1 MIGKRYYEI
10 KASILKWQRCH
21 AKNNISGGYSWD
33 GCSLEEHCVGSCILW
48 YMTWQVCQIHFGSGS
63 LAPSRFK
70 ESWGLGTSFR
80 SPCELDFSFRCPGKF
95 LFKREVSRGVSGG
108 RSLAYVIFPCNSV
121 SVRGLHGFPVVHDF
135 QFIEVG
141 KPVSNSSPY
150 KSKLR
155 TPLF

>member
-70 ESWGLGTSFR
+70 ESWGLGTSFGVLVSWNIPVVVLGNSYLKKK
-80 SPCELDFSFRCPGKF
+80 SPVVLLRADPWPM
-95 LFKREVSRGVSGG
+95 
-108 RSLAYVIFPCNSV
+108 SLAPTNGESV
-121 SVRGLHGFPVVHDF
+121 WLVWTNNFCKVKNCTCLHVSDMTNCRFCHDF
-135 QFIEVG
+135 
-141 KPVSNSSPY
+141 N
-150 KSKLR
+150 
-155 TPLF
+155 